1 MQLCL
6 TGGHLLFI
14 WKTCYRL
21 IFHFEQI
28 DWSEICTKVS
38 FTSPE
43 LMWMLIMRLSDTEVK
58 FYPEVRSQTSLSS
71 LWVPCKR
78 ALSFISKQ
86 GFIQAILMSVI
97 EHKELNL
104 AIEFWNV
111 ILLYIFFSLLA
122 CLFLFLLNY

>member
-6 TGGHLLFI
+6 TGGHLLFF
-14 WKTCYRL
+14 WKTCYGL
-21 IFHFEQI
+21 KFHFEEI

-43 LMWMLIMRLSDTEVK
+43 LMWVLIMKLPDTEVK
-58 FYPEVRSQTSLSS
+58 FYPEVRSQTSLTS
-71 LWVPCKR
+71 LRVPCKC

-97 EHKELNL
+97 GHKKLNL
-104 AIEFWNV
+104 AIKLWNL
-111 ILLYIFFSLLA
+111 ILQYIFFSLLA